1 MKKNTESTLF
11 LYWRH
16 TIKHRLVLFWVV
28 FGVLIGSIVAPITP
42 LFYKSFFNILA
53 DNGADVNETFK
64 NLIGVLIVIGLLK
77 LGNWVCWRI
86 VSVSAISLE
95 STVMKDLNN
104 YCFSYLHK
112 HSFSYFNNN
121 FTGSM
126 VKRVKGFVSAY
137 ETVMDQIIWDIWP
150 NIVSLVIII
159 SVLFKTNTMLGVGMF
174 IGVSSLLFVNWLF
187 SRYKLKFDMRRTEA
201 ETKATSLLADTI
213 TNNSNVK
220 LFGGYS
226 FELKKFDKVMDELRH
241 WRSYTWN
248 LGSGFD
254 AIQRFLMIIL
264 EVSLIFGAIVLWKN
278 QSITLGDFVLIQ
290 TYLMTVFSISSNFS
304 RVLRRLY
311 ESSADAQEM
320 TELLNTA
327 HEIVD
332 VKNACDLVTSEG
344 KIVFDNVSFNY
355 GSSRKIIEKLNLE
368 IKPQERVALIGPSGA
383 GKTTLVKLLLRMH
396 DVEKGFIKIDNQDI
410 SQITQES
417 LWKNIS
423 LVPQDP
429 ILFHRTLMENIRYGK
444 PEATKKEVIRAAKM
458 AHCHEFINS
467 FSKKYETYVGER
479 GVKLSGGERQRVA
492 IARAILRNAPILI
505 LDEATSSLDSG
516 SEGMIQE
523 ALGKLMNGKTV
534 IVIAHRLSTIKN
546 VDRIIVVDK
555 NGITEQGSHVEL
567 INKNNGTY
575 KKLWEMQ
582 VCGFIK

>member
-1 MKKNTESTLF
+1 MKTNSQSSLF
-11 LYWRH
+11 LYWKH
-16 TIKHRLVLFWVV
+16 TLKYKWVLSLVVLGVV
-28 FGVLIGSIVAPITP
+28 VGSVIAPITP

-53 DNGADVNETFK
+53 DNNANVNETFK
-64 NLIGVLIVIGLLK
+64 SLIGVLIIIALLK
-77 LGNWVCWRI
+77 LGNWICWRV

-104 YCFSYLHK
+104 YCFAYLHK

-137 ETVMDQIIWDIWP
+137 ETIMDQIVWDIWP
-150 NIVSLVIII
+150 NFVNLAIII
-159 SVLFKTNTMLGVGMF
+159 TVLFRINKLLGWGML
-174 IGVSSLLFVNWLF
+174 IGVLSLLFVNWLF
-187 SRYKLKFDMRRTEA
+187 SRYKLKFDLKRTMA
-201 ETKATSLLADTI
+201 ETKATGLLADTI

-220 LFGGYS
+220 LFGGYD
-226 FELKKFDKVMDELRH
+226 FEVKKFDKVMDELRH
-241 WRSYTWN
+241 WRLFTWN

-254 AIQRFLMIIL
+254 AVQRFLMIIL
-264 EVSLIFGAIVLWKN
+264 EISLIYGAIILWKN
-278 QSITLGDFVLIQ
+278 HSITLGDFVLIQ
-290 TYLMTVFSISSNFS
+290 TYLITVFSISSNFS

-320 TELLNTA
+320 TDLLNTA

-332 VKNACDLVTSEG
+332 VIGACDLVTNEG
-344 KIVFDNVSFNY
+344 KIMFKDVSFNY

-368 IKPQERVALIGPSGA
+368 INPKERVALIGPSGA
-383 GKTTLVKLLLRMH
+383 GKTTLIKLLLRMH
-396 DVEKGFIKIDNQDI
+396 DVEKGSIEIDNQDI

-417 LWKNIS
+417 LWKNVS

-444 PEATKKEVIRAAKM
+444 PDATKQEVIRAAKM
-458 AHCHEFINS
+458 AHCHEFIES
-467 FSKKYETYVGER
+467 FSEKYETYVGER

-492 IARAILRNAPILI
+492 IARAILKNSPILI
-505 LDEATSSLDSG
+505 LDEATSSLDSE

-523 ALGKLMNGKTV
+523 SLEKLMEGKTV

-546 VDRIIVVDK
+546 ADRIVVVDK
-555 NGITEQGSHVEL
+555 NGISEQGSHSEL
-567 INKNNGTY
+567 IEKDNGTY